1 MYLYIMFFEMK
12 NFSTLENFNTR
23 CLKNKIFLISFFEL
37 KKFFHSS
44 QESQKKKKLKINTNP
59 YIFR

>member
-1 MYLYIMFFEMK
+1 MK